1 MEKQTSWALLLA
13 ALVAVACNAPE
24 PPGNTGGT
32 NVDGGA
38 CGRGLVVID
47 TDYNS
52 TNVSL
57 LGVDG
62 TLLSSSLVSS
72 ASTGTGLSEPLTGDV
87 VTPTEAENGATLLL
101 MDRYPASVLTWVSVA
116 SGAVTAQLRVGNGFA
131 GNPQDYV
138 LLAPDKAY
146 VPRYEPNT
154 DPGRAPFDSGNDVLI
169 VDPRGP
175 SPSITGSIDMTPA
188 MGGEDP
194 RFYPRANRAI
204 EVGGSVYVLLAGYS
218 RDWSDSAESRL
229 VRIDPDKDAIA
240 EVFKLGGLHG
250 CGALALSPGGDELA
264 IACSGMFEKSSN
276 ADIAGSAVVRV
287 ALGDNMTETARYL
300 ATSLGAGPVAFG
312 IDYVSA
318 DKLLVTTFGD
328 MGDLGH
334 PPADD
339 TAQELDLA
347 SGAST
352 LLLRSHSTPFS
363 LGEVRCA
370 RACGACFVTDA
381 ESGGGVV
388 HRFEIDAGGALANDR
403 TIAPDPQIGMPP
415 RNLGLF

>member
-38 CGRGLVVID
+38 CGRGLVVVD
-47 TDYNS
+47 TDYAS

-62 TLLSSSLVSS
+62 AVLSASLVSS

-87 VTPTEAENGATLLL
+87 VTPTEAADGSTLVLL
-101 MDRYPASVLTWVSVA
+101 DRYPASVLTWVSVA
-116 SGAVTAQLRVGNGFA
+116 SGAVTAQLRVGTGFA
-131 GNPQDYV
+131 SNPQDYV

-146 VPRYEPNT
+146 VPRYEPNL
-154 DPGRAPFDSGNDVLI
+154 DAGHEAFDSGSDVLI
-169 VDPRGP
+169 IDPTGP
-175 SPSITGSIDMTPA
+175 AITGSIDMTPA
-188 MGGEDP
+188 MAGEAP
-194 RFYPRANRAI
+194 RFYPRPNRAI
-204 EVGGSVYVLLAGYS
+204 EVGGSVYVLLAGYT

-240 EVFKLGGLHG
+240 EVLKLDGLHG
-250 CGALALSPGGDELA
+250 CGALALSPAGDELA
-264 IACSGMFEKSSN
+264 IACSGMFERSAH
-276 ADIAGSAVVRV
+276 ADIGGSAVVRV
-287 ALGDNMTETARYL
+287 ALGGAMSEVARYP

-312 IDYVSA
+312 IDYVSGK
-318 DKLLVTTFGD
+318 KLLITTFGD
-328 MGDLGH
+328 AGDLGH
-334 PPADD
+334 PALDD
-339 TAQELDLA
+339 TAQLLDIA

-352 LLLRSHSTPFS
+352 LLLRSHGTPFS
-363 LGEVRCA
+363 LGEARCV

-388 HRFEIDAGGALANDR
+388 HRFDIDASGALANDR

-415 RNLGLF
+415 RNLGRF